1 MHKNRSPKDVDIYAG
16 TQLKKRRQEL
26 GLSQKALGSI
36 LGITFQQIQK
46 YEKGLNRIGVSRLY
60 DLCRALKVKP
70 SYFFRNENYVLPD
83 FSSLVASD
91 TDNSEISL
99 LIGYFSAIVDGND
112 RRIILDLA
120 KSLSSRHE

>member
-26 GLSQKALGSI
+26 SLSQKTLGGM

-70 SYFFRNENYVLPD
+70 SYFFRNEDYVLPEVG
-83 FSSLVASD
+83 SLVACD
-91 TDNSEISL
+91 NDNSEIAL
-99 LIGYFSAIVDGND
+99 LIGYFSAIVDGKD
-112 RRIILDLA
+112 RRILLDLA

>member
-60 DLCRALKVKP
+60 DLCRALKTKP
-70 SYFFRNENYVLPD
+70 SYFFRSENYVLPD
-83 FSSLVASD
+83 ADPLVVC
-91 TDNSEISL
+91 DNDNNEISL
-99 LIGYFSAIVDGND
+99 LIEYFNAIVDGKD
-112 RRIILDLA
+112 RRILLDLA
-120 KSLSSRHE
+120 KSLSFRRE